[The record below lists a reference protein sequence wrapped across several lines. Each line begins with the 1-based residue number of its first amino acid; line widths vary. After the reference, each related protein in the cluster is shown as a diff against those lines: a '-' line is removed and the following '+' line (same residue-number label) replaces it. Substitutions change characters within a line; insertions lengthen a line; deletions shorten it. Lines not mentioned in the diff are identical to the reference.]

1 MMTPTFLGLNKL
13 EKRQKINNGDGRPF
27 RSF

>member
-13 EKRQKINNGDGRPF
+13 EKRQKINNDDGRPL